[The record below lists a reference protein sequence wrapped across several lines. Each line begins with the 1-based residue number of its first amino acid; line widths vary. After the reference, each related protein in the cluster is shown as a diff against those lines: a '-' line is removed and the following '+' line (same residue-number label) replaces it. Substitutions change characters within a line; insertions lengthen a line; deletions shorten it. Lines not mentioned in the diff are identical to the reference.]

1 MANNTITAHPYIS
14 FEGNCREAMNFYKE
28 ALGGE
33 LHIMNFEDAPNES
46 PKGYE
51 KKVMHSELR
60 SGDLVVM
67 GADCP
72 PEHSCGK
79 QGNIS
84 ILIDADNIEKAKCM
98 FEKLSEGGV
107 VHMPFEKT
115 FWASGF
121 GAFADKF
128 GVFWS
133 INCD

>member
-1 MANNTITAHPYIS
+1 MTTNNTTAHPYIS
-14 FEGNCREAMNFYKE
+14 FDGNCREAMSFYAE

-33 LHIMNFEDAPNES
+33 LQIMNYRDAPGES

-51 KKVMHSELR
+51 NKVMHSELR
-60 SGDLVVM
+60 SGDLVIM
-67 GADCP
+67 ASDCP
-72 PEHSCGK
+72 PEHTCSK

-84 ILIDADNIEKAKCM
+84 ILINADNIEKGKSM
-98 FEKLSEGGV
+98 FDKLAEGGV

-121 GAFADKF
+121 GALADKF

-133 INCD
+133 VNCE